1 MDFIELVTW
10 PGVKRVV
17 KKRIKR
23 LKNYIGILYLN
34 KDHHLNVV
42 INQGHLP

>member
-17 KKRIKR
+17 KKEDKKGSKII
-23 LKNYIGILYLN
+23 LGFYI
-34 KDHHLNVV
+34 
-42 INQGHLP
+42 

>member
-17 KKRIKR
+17 KKR
-23 LKNYIGILYLN
+23 LKNCSRGFIF
-34 KDHHLNVV
+34 K
-42 INQGHLP
+42 